1 MAEAKGKEEKPYSEG
16 DAYLYETYVTEDG
29 IEVPPP
35 TRVMGP
41 RRLARYREDVAN
53 YLRAMGRGER
63 PNPVENMGSLA
74 NTHDI
79 DPRVLAV
86 QRRFAALA
94 TQGSIKLNAND
105 EEKLHEPEPLTS
117 TMRALR
123 PEEVKA
129 NKPAPAAAPAAPPVP
144 APQPQPED
152 SLLQDSLHVEADDLT
167 FTSSIPI
174 ISPDTSPKMHQ
185 YMVRDEPVVEGED
198 TEIVETEDQTVS
210 SQARPATAPQPT
222 VKPVD
227 GKAQQSR
234 HTADA
239 QSEADENRINV
250 APVPLNLPSPIRAM
264 DAQGLDL
271 SVLDEK
277 SQQDSASAQAGSE
290 AKEQNDTVAAKS
302 SAQHAQTGALPA
314 QKAAKNGS
322 AKRKPSATGTV
333 PKIPA
338 RTGSMPKVS
347 DRTGST
353 PKVSEQKDAAPK
365 VVNPWNTVR
374 LQNPMGADS
383 PSQASERTGST
394 PKVSPRTG
402 SVSRV
407 SSSRTGSVPKVPTRT
422 GSMSKVSDRTG
433 STPKVSDRTGSTPKV
448 SERTGATPKVNTRT
462 GSVSQ
467 VSSSRTG
474 SVPKVP
480 TRTGSMS
487 KVSDRTGS
495 TPKVSERTG
504 ATPKV
509 NARTGSLSQVKKSD
523 STPAKSPATG
533 STSSVK
539 PSPQNKDA
547 KPVAPSKSKPGFD
560 KALNDGKNL
569 TSDQAT
575 ELAQRVSARTEKAM
589 TSSIA
594 KVNAAKSPRR
604 LGNTASM
611 KQVPATNT
619 DETVSK
625 YESIET
631 SENKSLSLLSWIVII
646 GCIIL
651 AILGV
656 YMFISNQR

>member
-129 NKPAPAAAPAAPPVP
+129 NKPAPAAAPVAPPAP

-174 ISPDTSPKMHQ
+174 ISPDNSPKMHQ

-222 VKPVD
+222 VKSSD
-227 GKAQQSR
+227 SKAQQSR

-314 QKAAKNGS
+314 QKAVKNGS

-353 PKVSEQKDAAPK
+353 PKVKASEKKDTAPK

-374 LQNPMGADS
+374 LQNPMSADS

-394 PKVSPRTG
+394 PKVSP
-402 SVSRV
+402 
-407 SSSRTGSVPKVPTRT
+407 
-422 GSMSKVSDRTG
+422 
-433 STPKVSDRTGSTPKV
+433 
-448 SERTGATPKVNTRT
+448 RT

-480 TRTGSMS
+480 TRTGSMA

-523 STPAKSPATG
+523 SAPAKSPATG
-533 STSSVK
+533 STSAVK

-547 KPVAPSKSKPGFD
+547 KPVAPSKNKPGFD

>member
-129 NKPAPAAAPAAPPVP
+129 NKPAPAAAPAAPPAP

-174 ISPDTSPKMHQ
+174 ISPDNSPKMHQ

-222 VKPVD
+222 VKPSD
-227 GKAQQSR
+227 SKAQQSR

-239 QSEADENRINV
+239 QNEADENRINV

-338 RTGSMPKVS
+338 RTGSMSKVS

-383 PSQASERTGST
+383 PSQASDRTGST

-402 SVSRV
+402 SVSR
-407 SSSRTGSVPKVPTRT
+407 
-422 GSMSKVSDRTG
+422 
-433 STPKVSDRTGSTPKV
+433 
-448 SERTGATPKVNTRT
+448 
-462 GSVSQ
+462 

-533 STSSVK
+533 STSAVK

-547 KPVAPSKSKPGFD
+547 KPVAPSKNKPGFD

>member
-290 AKEQNDTVAAKS
+290 AKKQNDTVAAKS

-333 PKIPA
+333 PKIPG

-383 PSQASERTGST
+383 PSQASDRTGST

-433 STPKVSDRTGSTPKV
+433 STP
-448 SERTGATPKVNTRT
+448 
-462 GSVSQ
+462 
-467 VSSSRTG
+467 
-474 SVPKVP
+474 
-480 TRTGSMS
+480 

-625 YESIET
+625 YESIKT

>member
-129 NKPAPAAAPAAPPVP
+129 NKPAPAAAPAAPPAP

-174 ISPDTSPKMHQ
+174 ISPDNSPKMHQ

-198 TEIVETEDQTVS
+198 TEIVETEEQTVS

-222 VKPVD
+222 VKPSD
-227 GKAQQSR
+227 SKAQQSR

-239 QSEADENRINV
+239 QNEADENRINV

-290 AKEQNDTVAAKS
+290 TKEQNDTVAAKS

-383 PSQASERTGST
+383 PSQASDRTGST

-407 SSSRTGSVPKVPTRT
+407 SSSRTGS
-422 GSMSKVSDRTG
+422 MS
-433 STPKVSDRTGSTPKV
+433 KVSDRTGSTPKV

-504 ATPKV
+504 AIPKV

-533 STSSVK
+533 STSAVK
-539 PSPQNKDA
+539 PSPQHKDA
-547 KPVAPSKSKPGFD
+547 KPVAPSKNKPGFD

>member
-129 NKPAPAAAPAAPPVP
+129 NKPAPAAAPAAPPAP

-174 ISPDTSPKMHQ
+174 ISPDNSPKMHQ

-222 VKPVD
+222 VKPSD
-227 GKAQQSR
+227 SKAQKSR

-322 AKRKPSATGTV
+322 VKRKPSATGTV

-353 PKVSEQKDAAPK
+353 PKVKASEQKDAAPK
-365 VVNPWNTVR
+365 VANPWNTVR
-374 LQNPMGADS
+374 LQNPMSADS

-402 SVSRV
+402 SVSQV

-422 GSMSKVSDRTG
+422 GSMA
-433 STPKVSDRTGSTPKV
+433 KVSDRTGSTPKV

-467 VSSSRTG
+467 V
-474 SVPKVP
+474 
-480 TRTGSMS
+480 
-487 KVSDRTGS
+487 
-495 TPKVSERTG
+495 
-504 ATPKV
+504 
-509 NARTGSLSQVKKSD
+509 KKSD

-533 STSSVK
+533 STSAVK
-539 PSPQNKDA
+539 PSPQSKDA
-547 KPVAPSKSKPGFD
+547 KPVAPSKNKPGFD

>member
-129 NKPAPAAAPAAPPVP
+129 NKPAPAAAPAAPPTP

-174 ISPDTSPKMHQ
+174 ISPDNSPKMHQ

-198 TEIVETEDQTVS
+198 TEIVEAEDQTVS

-222 VKPVD
+222 VKSSD
-227 GKAQQSR
+227 AKAQQSR

-383 PSQASERTGST
+383 PSQASDRTGST

-402 SVSRV
+402 SVSR
-407 SSSRTGSVPKVPTRT
+407 
-422 GSMSKVSDRTG
+422 
-433 STPKVSDRTGSTPKV
+433 
-448 SERTGATPKVNTRT
+448 
-462 GSVSQ
+462 

-533 STSSVK
+533 STSAVK

-547 KPVAPSKSKPGFD
+547 KPVAPSKNKPGFD

>member
-129 NKPAPAAAPAAPPVP
+129 NKPAPAAAPAAPPAP

-174 ISPDTSPKMHQ
+174 ISPDNSPKMHQ

-210 SQARPATAPQPT
+210 SHARPATAPQPT

-383 PSQASERTGST
+383 PSQASDRTGST

-402 SVSRV
+402 SVSR
-407 SSSRTGSVPKVPTRT
+407 
-422 GSMSKVSDRTG
+422 
-433 STPKVSDRTGSTPKV
+433 
-448 SERTGATPKVNTRT
+448 
-462 GSVSQ
+462 

-533 STSSVK
+533 STSAVK

-547 KPVAPSKSKPGFD
+547 KPVAPSKNKPGFD

>member
-129 NKPAPAAAPAAPPVP
+129 NKPAPAAAPAAPPTP

-210 SQARPATAPQPT
+210 SHARPATAPQPT

-322 AKRKPSATGTV
+322 AKRQPSATGTV

-383 PSQASERTGST
+383 PSQASDRTGST

-433 STPKVSDRTGSTPKV
+433 STPKVS
-448 SERTGATPKVNTRT
+448 ERTGATPKVNTRT
-462 GSVSQ
+462 GSV
-467 VSSSRTG
+467 
-474 SVPKVP
+474 
-480 TRTGSMS
+480 
-487 KVSDRTGS
+487 
-495 TPKVSERTG
+495 
-504 ATPKV
+504 
-509 NARTGSLSQVKKSD
+509 SQVKKSD

-533 STSSVK
+533 STSAVK
-539 PSPQNKDA
+539 PSPQSKDA
-547 KPVAPSKSKPGFD
+547 KPVAPSKNKPGFD

>member
-129 NKPAPAAAPAAPPVP
+129 NKPAPAAAPAAPPAP

-174 ISPDTSPKMHQ
+174 ISPDNSPKMHQ

-222 VKPVD
+222 VKPSD
-227 GKAQQSR
+227 SKAQQSR

-322 AKRKPSATGTV
+322 AKRQPSATGTV

-383 PSQASERTGST
+383 PSQASDRTGST

-402 SVSRV
+402 SVSR
-407 SSSRTGSVPKVPTRT
+407 
-422 GSMSKVSDRTG
+422 
-433 STPKVSDRTGSTPKV
+433 
-448 SERTGATPKVNTRT
+448 
-462 GSVSQ
+462 

-533 STSSVK
+533 STSAVK

-547 KPVAPSKSKPGFD
+547 KPVAPSKNKPGFD

>member
-129 NKPAPAAAPAAPPVP
+129 NKPAPAAAPAAPPAP

-174 ISPDTSPKMHQ
+174 ISPDNSPKMHQ

-198 TEIVETEDQTVS
+198 TEIVETEEQTVS

-222 VKPVD
+222 VKPSD
-227 GKAQQSR
+227 SKAQQSR

-322 AKRKPSATGTV
+322 AKRQPSATGTV

-383 PSQASERTGST
+383 PSQASDRTGST

-433 STPKVSDRTGSTPKV
+433 STPKVS
-448 SERTGATPKVNTRT
+448 ERTGA
-462 GSVSQ
+462 
-467 VSSSRTG
+467 
-474 SVPKVP
+474 
-480 TRTGSMS
+480 
-487 KVSDRTGS
+487 
-495 TPKVSERTG
+495 

-533 STSSVK
+533 STSAVK

-547 KPVAPSKSKPGFD
+547 KPVAPSKNKPGFD

>member
-129 NKPAPAAAPAAPPVP
+129 NKPAPAAAPAAPPAP

-174 ISPDTSPKMHQ
+174 ISPDNSPKMHQ

-222 VKPVD
+222 VKSSD
-227 GKAQQSR
+227 AKAQQSR

-277 SQQDSASAQAGSE
+277 SQQDSASTQAGSE

-322 AKRKPSATGTV
+322 VKRKPSATGTV

-353 PKVSEQKDAAPK
+353 PKVKASEQKDAAPK

-374 LQNPMGADS
+374 LQNPMSADS

-394 PKVSPRTG
+394 PKVSP
-402 SVSRV
+402 
-407 SSSRTGSVPKVPTRT
+407 
-422 GSMSKVSDRTG
+422 
-433 STPKVSDRTGSTPKV
+433 
-448 SERTGATPKVNTRT
+448 RT

-480 TRTGSMS
+480 TRTGSMA

-523 STPAKSPATG
+523 SAPAKSPATG
-533 STSSVK
+533 STSAVK
-539 PSPQNKDA
+539 PSPQSKDA
-547 KPVAPSKSKPGFD
+547 KPVAPSKNKPGFD

-646 GCIIL
+646 GCIVL

>member
-129 NKPAPAAAPAAPPVP
+129 NKPAPAAAPAAPPAP

-174 ISPDTSPKMHQ
+174 ISPDNSPKMHQ

-222 VKPVD
+222 VKSSD
-227 GKAQQSR
+227 SKAQQSR

-277 SQQDSASAQAGSE
+277 SQQDSASSE

-383 PSQASERTGST
+383 PSQASDRTGST

-402 SVSRV
+402 SVSR
-407 SSSRTGSVPKVPTRT
+407 
-422 GSMSKVSDRTG
+422 
-433 STPKVSDRTGSTPKV
+433 
-448 SERTGATPKVNTRT
+448 
-462 GSVSQ
+462 

-523 STPAKSPATG
+523 STPPKSPATG
-533 STSSVK
+533 STSAVK

-547 KPVAPSKSKPGFD
+547 KPVAPSKNKPGFD

-646 GCIIL
+646 GCIVL

>member
-383 PSQASERTGST
+383 PSQASDRTGST

-433 STPKVSDRTGSTPKV
+433 STPKVS
-448 SERTGATPKVNTRT
+448 ERTGATPKVNTRT
-462 GSVSQ
+462 GSV
-467 VSSSRTG
+467 
-474 SVPKVP
+474 
-480 TRTGSMS
+480 
-487 KVSDRTGS
+487 
-495 TPKVSERTG
+495 
-504 ATPKV
+504 
-509 NARTGSLSQVKKSD
+509 SQVKKSD

-533 STSSVK
+533 STSAVK

-547 KPVAPSKSKPGFD
+547 KPVAPSKNKPGFD

>member
-129 NKPAPAAAPAAPPVP
+129 NKPAPAAAPAAPPAP

-174 ISPDTSPKMHQ
+174 ISPDNSPKMHQ

-222 VKPVD
+222 VKPSD
-227 GKAQQSR
+227 SKAQQSR

-239 QSEADENRINV
+239 QNEADENRINV

-302 SAQHAQTGALPA
+302 SAQHAQTGVLPA

-383 PSQASERTGST
+383 PSQVSDRTGST

-402 SVSRV
+402 SVSR
-407 SSSRTGSVPKVPTRT
+407 
-422 GSMSKVSDRTG
+422 
-433 STPKVSDRTGSTPKV
+433 
-448 SERTGATPKVNTRT
+448 
-462 GSVSQ
+462 

-533 STSSVK
+533 STSAVK

-547 KPVAPSKSKPGFD
+547 KPVAPSKNKPGFD

>member
-129 NKPAPAAAPAAPPVP
+129 NKPAPAAAPAAPPAP

-174 ISPDTSPKMHQ
+174 ISPDNSPKMHQ

-222 VKPVD
+222 VKPSD
-227 GKAQQSR
+227 SKAQKSR

-322 AKRKPSATGTV
+322 VKRKPSATGTV

-353 PKVSEQKDAAPK
+353 PKVKASEQKDAAPK
-365 VVNPWNTVR
+365 VANPWNTVR
-374 LQNPMGADS
+374 LQNPMSADS

-394 PKVSPRTG
+394 PKVSP
-402 SVSRV
+402 
-407 SSSRTGSVPKVPTRT
+407 
-422 GSMSKVSDRTG
+422 
-433 STPKVSDRTGSTPKV
+433 
-448 SERTGATPKVNTRT
+448 RT

-504 ATPKV
+504 AIPKV

-533 STSSVK
+533 STSAVK
-539 PSPQNKDA
+539 PSPQSKDA
-547 KPVAPSKSKPGFD
+547 KPVAPSKNKPGFD

>member
-174 ISPDTSPKMHQ
+174 ISPDNSPKMHQ

-222 VKPVD
+222 VKPSD
-227 GKAQQSR
+227 SKAQQSR

-383 PSQASERTGST
+383 PSQASDRAGST

-433 STPKVSDRTGSTPKV
+433 STPKVS
-448 SERTGATPKVNTRT
+448 ERTGATPKVNTRT
-462 GSVSQ
+462 GSV
-467 VSSSRTG
+467 
-474 SVPKVP
+474 
-480 TRTGSMS
+480 
-487 KVSDRTGS
+487 
-495 TPKVSERTG
+495 
-504 ATPKV
+504 
-509 NARTGSLSQVKKSD
+509 SQVKKSD

-533 STSSVK
+533 STSAVK

-547 KPVAPSKSKPGFD
+547 KPVAPSKNKPGFD

>member
-129 NKPAPAAAPAAPPVP
+129 NKPAPAAAPAAPPTP

-222 VKPVD
+222 VKSSD
-227 GKAQQSR
+227 AKAQQSR

-322 AKRKPSATGTV
+322 AKRQPSATGTV

-383 PSQASERTGST
+383 PSQASDRTGST

-402 SVSRV
+402 SVSR
-407 SSSRTGSVPKVPTRT
+407 
-422 GSMSKVSDRTG
+422 
-433 STPKVSDRTGSTPKV
+433 
-448 SERTGATPKVNTRT
+448 
-462 GSVSQ
+462 

-533 STSSVK
+533 STSAVK

-547 KPVAPSKSKPGFD
+547 KPVAPSKNKPGFD

>member
-129 NKPAPAAAPAAPPVP
+129 NKPAPAAAPAAPPAP

-174 ISPDTSPKMHQ
+174 ISPDNSPKMHQ

-222 VKPVD
+222 VKPSD
-227 GKAQQSR
+227 SKAQQSR

-383 PSQASERTGST
+383 PSQASDRAGST

-422 GSMSKVSDRTG
+422 GSMS
-433 STPKVSDRTGSTPKV
+433 KVSDRTGSTPKV

-480 TRTGSMS
+480 TRTGSMA

-495 TPKVSERTG
+495 
-504 ATPKV
+504 TPKV

-523 STPAKSPATG
+523 SAPAKSPATG
-533 STSSVK
+533 STSAVK
-539 PSPQNKDA
+539 PSPQSKDA
-547 KPVAPSKSKPGFD
+547 KPVAPSKNKPGFD

>member
-129 NKPAPAAAPAAPPVP
+129 NKPAPAAAPAAPPAP

-174 ISPDTSPKMHQ
+174 ISPDNSPKMHQ

-198 TEIVETEDQTVS
+198 TEIVETEEQTVS

-222 VKPVD
+222 VKPSD
-227 GKAQQSR
+227 SKAQQSR

-322 AKRKPSATGTV
+322 VKRKPSATGTV

-353 PKVSEQKDAAPK
+353 PKVKASEQKDAAPK
-365 VVNPWNTVR
+365 VANPWNTVR
-374 LQNPMGADS
+374 LQNPMSADS

-394 PKVSPRTG
+394 PKVSP
-402 SVSRV
+402 
-407 SSSRTGSVPKVPTRT
+407 
-422 GSMSKVSDRTG
+422 
-433 STPKVSDRTGSTPKV
+433 
-448 SERTGATPKVNTRT
+448 RT

-480 TRTGSMS
+480 TRTGSMA

-523 STPAKSPATG
+523 SAPAKSPATG
-533 STSSVK
+533 STSAVK
-539 PSPQNKDA
+539 PSPQSKDA
-547 KPVAPSKSKPGFD
+547 KPVAPSKNKPGFD

>member
-129 NKPAPAAAPAAPPVP
+129 NKPAPAAAPAAPPAP

-174 ISPDTSPKMHQ
+174 ISPDNSPKMHQ

-210 SQARPATAPQPT
+210 PQARPATAPQPT
-222 VKPVD
+222 VKSSD
-227 GKAQQSR
+227 SKAQQSR

-383 PSQASERTGST
+383 PSQASDRTGST

-422 GSMSKVSDRTG
+422 GSMS
-433 STPKVSDRTGSTPKV
+433 
-448 SERTGATPKVNTRT
+448 
-462 GSVSQ
+462 
-467 VSSSRTG
+467 
-474 SVPKVP
+474 
-480 TRTGSMS
+480 
-487 KVSDRTGS
+487 
-495 TPKVSERTG
+495 KVSERTG

-547 KPVAPSKSKPGFD
+547 KPVAPLKSKPGFD

>member
-129 NKPAPAAAPAAPPVP
+129 NKPAPAAAPAAPPAP

-174 ISPDTSPKMHQ
+174 ISPDNSPKMHQ

-222 VKPVD
+222 VKSSD
-227 GKAQQSR
+227 SKAQQSR

-322 AKRKPSATGTV
+322 VKRKPSATGTV

-353 PKVSEQKDAAPK
+353 PKVKASEQKDAAPK
-365 VVNPWNTVR
+365 VANPWNTVR
-374 LQNPMGADS
+374 LQNPMSADS

-402 SVSRV
+402 SVSQV

-422 GSMSKVSDRTG
+422 GSMA
-433 STPKVSDRTGSTPKV
+433 KVSDRTGSTPKV

-467 VSSSRTG
+467 V
-474 SVPKVP
+474 
-480 TRTGSMS
+480 
-487 KVSDRTGS
+487 
-495 TPKVSERTG
+495 
-504 ATPKV
+504 
-509 NARTGSLSQVKKSD
+509 KKSD

-533 STSSVK
+533 STSAVK
-539 PSPQNKDA
+539 PSPQSKDA
-547 KPVAPSKSKPGFD
+547 KPVAPSKNKPGFD

-646 GCIIL
+646 GCIVL

>member
-174 ISPDTSPKMHQ
+174 ISPDNSPKMHQ

-222 VKPVD
+222 VKSSD
-227 GKAQQSR
+227 SKAQQSR

-383 PSQASERTGST
+383 PSQASDRTGST

-402 SVSRV
+402 SVSR
-407 SSSRTGSVPKVPTRT
+407 
-422 GSMSKVSDRTG
+422 
-433 STPKVSDRTGSTPKV
+433 
-448 SERTGATPKVNTRT
+448 
-462 GSVSQ
+462 

-523 STPAKSPATG
+523 STPPKSPATG
-533 STSSVK
+533 STSAVK

-547 KPVAPSKSKPGFD
+547 KPVAPSKNKPGFD

>member
-129 NKPAPAAAPAAPPVP
+129 NKPAPAAAPAAPPAS

-174 ISPDTSPKMHQ
+174 ISPDNSPKMHQ

-222 VKPVD
+222 VKPSD
-227 GKAQQSR
+227 SKAQQSR

-353 PKVSEQKDAAPK
+353 PKVKASEQKDAAPK

-374 LQNPMGADS
+374 LQNPMSADS

-394 PKVSPRTG
+394 PKVSP
-402 SVSRV
+402 
-407 SSSRTGSVPKVPTRT
+407 
-422 GSMSKVSDRTG
+422 
-433 STPKVSDRTGSTPKV
+433 
-448 SERTGATPKVNTRT
+448 RT

-480 TRTGSMS
+480 TRTGSMA

-523 STPAKSPATG
+523 SAPAKSPATG
-533 STSSVK
+533 STSAVK
-539 PSPQNKDA
+539 PSPQSKDA
-547 KPVAPSKSKPGFD
+547 KPVAPSKNKPGFD

-646 GCIIL
+646 GCIVL

>member
-129 NKPAPAAAPAAPPVP
+129 NKPAPAAAPAAPPAP

-174 ISPDTSPKMHQ
+174 ISPDNSPKMHQ

-222 VKPVD
+222 VKPSD
-227 GKAQQSR
+227 SKAQQSR

-322 AKRKPSATGTV
+322 VKRKPSATGTV

-353 PKVSEQKDAAPK
+353 PKVKASEQKDAAPK
-365 VVNPWNTVR
+365 VANPWNTVR
-374 LQNPMGADS
+374 LQNPMSADS

-394 PKVSPRTG
+394 PKVSP
-402 SVSRV
+402 
-407 SSSRTGSVPKVPTRT
+407 
-422 GSMSKVSDRTG
+422 
-433 STPKVSDRTGSTPKV
+433 
-448 SERTGATPKVNTRT
+448 RT

-480 TRTGSMS
+480 TRTGSMA

-523 STPAKSPATG
+523 SAPAKSPATG
-533 STSSVK
+533 STSAVK
-539 PSPQNKDA
+539 PSPQGKDA
-547 KPVAPSKSKPGFD
+547 KPVAPSKNKPGFD

-646 GCIIL
+646 GCIVL

>member
-129 NKPAPAAAPAAPPVP
+129 NKPAPAAAPAAPPAP

-174 ISPDTSPKMHQ
+174 ISPDNSPKMHQ

-222 VKPVD
+222 VKPSD
-227 GKAQQSR
+227 SKAQQSR

-383 PSQASERTGST
+383 PSQASDRTGST

-402 SVSRV
+402 SVSR
-407 SSSRTGSVPKVPTRT
+407 
-422 GSMSKVSDRTG
+422 
-433 STPKVSDRTGSTPKV
+433 
-448 SERTGATPKVNTRT
+448 
-462 GSVSQ
+462 

-523 STPAKSPATG
+523 SAPAKSPATG
-533 STSSVK
+533 STSAVK

-547 KPVAPSKSKPGFD
+547 KPVAPSKNKPGFD

>member
-129 NKPAPAAAPAAPPVP
+129 NKPAPAAAPAAPPAP

-174 ISPDTSPKMHQ
+174 ISPDNSPKMHQ

-222 VKPVD
+222 VKPSD
-227 GKAQQSR
+227 SKAQQSR
-234 HTADA
+234 HTADV
-239 QSEADENRINV
+239 QNEADENRINV

-322 AKRKPSATGTV
+322 VKRKPSATGTV

-353 PKVSEQKDAAPK
+353 PKVKASEQKDAAPK
-365 VVNPWNTVR
+365 VANPWNTVR
-374 LQNPMGADS
+374 LQNPMSADS

-394 PKVSPRTG
+394 PKVSP
-402 SVSRV
+402 
-407 SSSRTGSVPKVPTRT
+407 
-422 GSMSKVSDRTG
+422 
-433 STPKVSDRTGSTPKV
+433 
-448 SERTGATPKVNTRT
+448 RT

-509 NARTGSLSQVKKSD
+509 NTRTGSVSQVKKSD

-533 STSSVK
+533 STSAVK

-547 KPVAPSKSKPGFD
+547 KPVAPSKNKPGFD

-646 GCIIL
+646 GCIVL

>member
-129 NKPAPAAAPAAPPVP
+129 NKPTPAAAPAAPPTP

-174 ISPDTSPKMHQ
+174 ISPDNSPKMHQ

-222 VKPVD
+222 VKPSD
-227 GKAQQSR
+227 SKAQQSR

-383 PSQASERTGST
+383 PSQASDRTGST

-402 SVSRV
+402 SVSR
-407 SSSRTGSVPKVPTRT
+407 
-422 GSMSKVSDRTG
+422 
-433 STPKVSDRTGSTPKV
+433 
-448 SERTGATPKVNTRT
+448 
-462 GSVSQ
+462 

-533 STSSVK
+533 STSAVK
-539 PSPQNKDA
+539 PSPQSKDA
-547 KPVAPSKSKPGFD
+547 KPVAPSKNKPGFD

>member
-129 NKPAPAAAPAAPPVP
+129 NKPAPAAAPAAPPAP

-302 SAQHAQTGALPA
+302 AAQHAQTGALPA

-383 PSQASERTGST
+383 PSQASDRTGST

-422 GSMSKVSDRTG
+422 GSMS
-433 STPKVSDRTGSTPKV
+433 
-448 SERTGATPKVNTRT
+448 
-462 GSVSQ
+462 
-467 VSSSRTG
+467 
-474 SVPKVP
+474 
-480 TRTGSMS
+480 
-487 KVSDRTGS
+487 
-495 TPKVSERTG
+495 KVSERTG

>member
-222 VKPVD
+222 VKPSD
-227 GKAQQSR
+227 SKAQQSR

-239 QSEADENRINV
+239 QNEADENRINV

-277 SQQDSASAQAGSE
+277 SQQDSASAQAGS
-290 AKEQNDTVAAKS
+290 ASKAQSDAPAKS
-302 SAQHAQTGALPA
+302 SAQRAQTGALPA
-314 QKAAKNGS
+314 QKAAKSGS
-322 AKRKPSATGTV
+322 AKRQPSATGTV

-383 PSQASERTGST
+383 PSQVSDRTGST

-407 SSSRTGSVPKVPTRT
+407 SSSRTGSVPKVP
-422 GSMSKVSDRTG
+422 
-433 STPKVSDRTGSTPKV
+433 
-448 SERTGATPKVNTRT
+448 N
-462 GSVSQ
+462 
-467 VSSSRTG
+467 
-474 SVPKVP
+474 
-480 TRTGSMS
+480 RTGSMS

-533 STSSVK
+533 STSAVK

-547 KPVAPSKSKPGFD
+547 KPVAPSKNKPGFD

>member
-129 NKPAPAAAPAAPPVP
+129 NKPAPAAAPAAPPAP

-174 ISPDTSPKMHQ
+174 ISPDNSPKMHQ

-222 VKPVD
+222 VKPSD
-227 GKAQQSR
+227 SKAQQSR

-239 QSEADENRINV
+239 QADENRINV

-322 AKRKPSATGTV
+322 VKRKPSATGTV

-353 PKVSEQKDAAPK
+353 PKVKASEQKDAAPK
-365 VVNPWNTVR
+365 VANPWNTVR
-374 LQNPMGADS
+374 LQNPMSADS

-394 PKVSPRTG
+394 PKVSP
-402 SVSRV
+402 
-407 SSSRTGSVPKVPTRT
+407 
-422 GSMSKVSDRTG
+422 
-433 STPKVSDRTGSTPKV
+433 
-448 SERTGATPKVNTRT
+448 RT

-480 TRTGSMS
+480 TRTGSMA

-523 STPAKSPATG
+523 SAPAKSPATG
-533 STSSVK
+533 STSAVK
-539 PSPQNKDA
+539 PSPQSKDA
-547 KPVAPSKSKPGFD
+547 KPVAPSKNKPGFD

-646 GCIIL
+646 GCIVL

>member
-129 NKPAPAAAPAAPPVP
+129 NKPAPAAAPAAPPAP

-174 ISPDTSPKMHQ
+174 ISPDNSPKMHQ

-222 VKPVD
+222 VKPSD
-227 GKAQQSR
+227 SKAQQSR

-353 PKVSEQKDAAPK
+353 PKVKASEQKDAAPK

-374 LQNPMGADS
+374 LQNPMSADL

-394 PKVSPRTG
+394 PKVSP
-402 SVSRV
+402 
-407 SSSRTGSVPKVPTRT
+407 
-422 GSMSKVSDRTG
+422 
-433 STPKVSDRTGSTPKV
+433 
-448 SERTGATPKVNTRT
+448 RT

-480 TRTGSMS
+480 TRTGSMA

-523 STPAKSPATG
+523 SAPAKSPATG
-533 STSSVK
+533 STSAVK
-539 PSPQNKDA
+539 PSPQSKDA
-547 KPVAPSKSKPGFD
+547 KPVAPSKNKPGFD

-646 GCIIL
+646 GCIVL

>member
-222 VKPVD
+222 VKPSD
-227 GKAQQSR
+227 SKAQQSR

-239 QSEADENRINV
+239 QNEADENRINV

-383 PSQASERTGST
+383 PSQASDRTGST

-402 SVSRV
+402 SVSR
-407 SSSRTGSVPKVPTRT
+407 
-422 GSMSKVSDRTG
+422 
-433 STPKVSDRTGSTPKV
+433 
-448 SERTGATPKVNTRT
+448 
-462 GSVSQ
+462 

-533 STSSVK
+533 STSAVK

-547 KPVAPSKSKPGFD
+547 KPVAPSKNKPGFD

>member
-129 NKPAPAAAPAAPPVP
+129 NKPAPAAAPAAPPAP

-174 ISPDTSPKMHQ
+174 ISPDNSPKMHQ

-222 VKPVD
+222 VKPSD
-227 GKAQQSR
+227 SKAQQSR
-234 HTADA
+234 HAADA

-322 AKRKPSATGTV
+322 VKRKPSATGTV

-353 PKVSEQKDAAPK
+353 PKVKASEQKDAAPK
-365 VVNPWNTVR
+365 VANPWNTVR
-374 LQNPMGADS
+374 LQNPMSADS
-383 PSQASERTGST
+383 PSQASERTSST
-394 PKVSPRTG
+394 PKVSP
-402 SVSRV
+402 
-407 SSSRTGSVPKVPTRT
+407 
-422 GSMSKVSDRTG
+422 
-433 STPKVSDRTGSTPKV
+433 
-448 SERTGATPKVNTRT
+448 RT

-480 TRTGSMS
+480 TRTGSMA

-523 STPAKSPATG
+523 SAPAKSPATG
-533 STSSVK
+533 STSAVK
-539 PSPQNKDA
+539 PSPQSKDA
-547 KPVAPSKSKPGFD
+547 KPVAPSKNKPGFD

>member
-129 NKPAPAAAPAAPPVP
+129 NKPAPAAAPAAPPAP

-174 ISPDTSPKMHQ
+174 ISPDNSPKMHQ

-222 VKPVD
+222 VKSSD
-227 GKAQQSR
+227 SKAQQSR

-322 AKRKPSATGTV
+322 VKRKPSATGTV

-353 PKVSEQKDAAPK
+353 PKVKASEQKDAAPK

-374 LQNPMGADS
+374 LQNPMSADS

-394 PKVSPRTG
+394 PKVSP
-402 SVSRV
+402 
-407 SSSRTGSVPKVPTRT
+407 
-422 GSMSKVSDRTG
+422 
-433 STPKVSDRTGSTPKV
+433 
-448 SERTGATPKVNTRT
+448 RT

-480 TRTGSMS
+480 TRTGSMA

-523 STPAKSPATG
+523 SAPAKSPATG
-533 STSSVK
+533 STSAVK
-539 PSPQNKDA
+539 PSPQSKDA
-547 KPVAPSKSKPGFD
+547 KPVAPSKNKPGFD

-646 GCIIL
+646 GCIVL

>member
-129 NKPAPAAAPAAPPVP
+129 NKPAPAAAPAAPPAP

-174 ISPDTSPKMHQ
+174 ISPDNSPKMHQ

-222 VKPVD
+222 VKPSD
-227 GKAQQSR
+227 SKAQQSR

-322 AKRKPSATGTV
+322 VKRKPSATGTV

-353 PKVSEQKDAAPK
+353 PKVKASEQKDAAPK
-365 VVNPWNTVR
+365 VANPWNTVR
-374 LQNPMGADS
+374 LQNPMSADS
-383 PSQASERTGST
+383 PSQASERTSST
-394 PKVSPRTG
+394 PKVSP
-402 SVSRV
+402 
-407 SSSRTGSVPKVPTRT
+407 
-422 GSMSKVSDRTG
+422 
-433 STPKVSDRTGSTPKV
+433 
-448 SERTGATPKVNTRT
+448 RT

-480 TRTGSMS
+480 TRTGSMA

-523 STPAKSPATG
+523 SAPAKSPATG
-533 STSSVK
+533 STSAVK
-539 PSPQNKDA
+539 PSPQSKDA
-547 KPVAPSKSKPGFD
+547 KPVAPSKNKPGFD

>member
-129 NKPAPAAAPAAPPVP
+129 NKPAPAAAPAAPPAP

-302 SAQHAQTGALPA
+302 SAQHAQTSALPA

-383 PSQASERTGST
+383 PSQASDRTGST

-402 SVSRV
+402 SVSR
-407 SSSRTGSVPKVPTRT
+407 
-422 GSMSKVSDRTG
+422 
-433 STPKVSDRTGSTPKV
+433 
-448 SERTGATPKVNTRT
+448 
-462 GSVSQ
+462 

-533 STSSVK
+533 STSAVK
-539 PSPQNKDA
+539 PSPQHKDA
-547 KPVAPSKSKPGFD
+547 KPVAPSKNKPGFD